1 MNNTAYYITKPDGS
15 QEGPYT
21 RQALISRI
29 QAGKYPPGTQLWHR
43 ELPGWEPLEKH
54 FSIPHAPSAAD
65 KATQLHRATRP
76 LRKAVVKSKQFPA
89 QTHSAP
95 GKFKRSTVIIIAALL
110 VLAVGGTA
118 CWYFGGDTDSPP
130 AVSNTQKAHQRPATP
145 PEQPQP
151 APEPEPE
158 PEPEPDLT
166 ADIEPTEEIEE
177 ISEPVNKT
185 TAPEKESMGRS
196 LIGFAKAIG
205 QSIQATNSTA
215 DKTPGETETSPQKTS
230 ARPRPASHA
239 ATSTSALH
247 EEDESEQ
254 AAPSTLTPEQ
264 TRELRS
270 CERKIR
276 LAYRRKQKAYKRIAF
291 YKQKIYLH
299 EECRD
304 CHNCSSQG
312 ITGACRHWAM
322 EEFDGK
328 RIRVCHQLPHGSQR
342 YSGIDQAISSLE
354 LKIESLEKVING
366 ADEMISEQQQ
376 KMSDIAGDAV
386 TPPEEPEYEYE
397 NFIPTRGTSGSGR
410 PNSRSGRGRSSRG
423 SYSY

>member
-1 MNNTAYYITKPDGS
+1 MNKTAYYITKPDGT

-21 RQALISRI
+21 QEALISRI
-29 QAGKYPPGTQLWHR
+29 QAGKYPPGTSLWYH

-54 FSIPHAPSAAD
+54 FNIQQARTTAG

-76 LRKAVVKSKQFPA
+76 VRKAAGKAKQFPPRP
-89 QTHSAP
+89 HSEP
-95 GKFKRSTVIIIAALL
+95 GSTKRTTALIIAALL
-110 VLAVGGTA
+110 LLTVGGTA

-130 AVSNTQKAHQRPATP
+130 AVSMTQKAPLRPATP
-145 PEQPQP
+145 PKQVQ
-151 APEPEPE
+151 PEPEPM

-185 TAPEKESMGRS
+185 TAPEEAGMGRS

-205 QSIQATNSTA
+205 QSIQATDSTA

-230 ARPRPASHA
+230 ARPGRAPRA
-239 ATSTSALH
+239 ATASTSELRGDA
-247 EEDESEQ
+247 EDEQ
-254 AAPSTLTPEQ
+254 AAPSSLTPEQ
-264 TRELRS
+264 TRQLRS

-276 LAYRRKQKAYKRIAF
+276 LAYTRKQKTYKRIAF

-299 EECRD
+299 EACRP

-322 EEFDGK
+322 AEFDGK
-328 RIRVCHQLPHGSQR
+328 RIRVCHQLPQGSQR

-410 PNSRSGRGRSSRG
+410 PNSRSGSGRSSRG
-423 SYSY
+423 SFSY